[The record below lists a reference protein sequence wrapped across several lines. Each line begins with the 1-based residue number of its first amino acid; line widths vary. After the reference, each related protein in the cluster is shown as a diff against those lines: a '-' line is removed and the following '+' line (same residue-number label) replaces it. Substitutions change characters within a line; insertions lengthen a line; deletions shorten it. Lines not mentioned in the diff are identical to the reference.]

1 MNERT
6 TFIRQLMSHILEG
19 VRLPKLQV
27 ERAVGPVLGF
37 FLENVLTATLAE
49 DEELSGRY
57 RMLCPEFPLLKK
69 SANNL
74 QSTNIDWLLY
84 NETRQ
89 ELVFLEL
96 KTANSSF
103 SGEQAVTY
111 LETKW
116 KVLDKGAAF
125 LSEDLEQIEKASL
138 ENQKYAFVRQMLEE
152 RLPGGLSALAACHS
166 LRVMYLVP
174 APMKESTPQ
183 LQRMDKA
190 LSFSELKEE
199 IVSPFADEWRAICQA
214 LRQLDDKPLPPE
226 TARKNYQDLESFEH
240 IKALCTD
247 RGAQI
252 VVGFMGGEAALSQA
266 SPESLQQR
274 KYKWD
279 LAQAGLGSKHPANWI
294 AGDRFV
300 EIVGRLGCK
309 GLSGSDQ
316 SAQA

>member
-6 TFIRQLMSHILEG
+6 VFIEQLMSHILEG
-19 VRLPKLQV
+19 VRIPKLQI

-37 FLENVLTATLAE
+37 FLADVLTATLAD

-69 SANNL
+69 SVQSL

-103 SGEQAVTY
+103 SGEQALTY
-111 LETKW
+111 LETKL
-116 KVLDKGAAF
+116 KVFDKGAAF
-125 LSEDLEQIEKASL
+125 LTEDLEQIEKASL
-138 ENQKYAFVRQMLEE
+138 ENQKYAFVRQLLEE
-152 RLPGGLSALAACHS
+152 RLPGGLPALAACHS

-174 APMKESTPQ
+174 APMKESTPH
-183 LQRMDKA
+183 LQRMDNA

-199 IVSPFADEWRAICQA
+199 IDSPFAEEWRAICQV
-214 LRQLDDKPLPPE
+214 LRQLDDKPLPAE
-226 TARKNYQDLESFEH
+226 TARKNYQDLVSFEG
-240 IKALCTD
+240 IQALCSE

-252 VVGFMGGEAALSQA
+252 VVGFMGGETALLQA

-279 LAQAGLGSKHPANWI
+279 VAQAGLGSKHPANWI
-294 AGDRFV
+294 AGDRFT
-300 EIVGRLGCK
+300 EIVKRL
-309 GLSGSDQ
+309 SAPDQ
-316 SAQA
+316 PA

>member
-19 VRLPKLQV
+19 VRIPKLQV

-37 FLENVLTATLAE
+37 FLEDVLTATLAE

-69 SANNL
+69 SASNL

-89 ELVFLEL
+89 ELLFLEL
-96 KTANSSF
+96 KTASTSF
-103 SGEQAVTY
+103 SGDQALTY
-111 LETKW
+111 LETKL
-116 KVLDKGAAF
+116 KVLDQGAAF
-125 LSEDLEQIEKASL
+125 LSEDLDLIEQASL
-138 ENQKYAFVRQMLEE
+138 EHQKYAFIRQLLAE
-152 RLPGGLSALAACHS
+152 RLSGGLPALAACHS

-174 APMKESTPQ
+174 APMKESTPH

-199 IVSPFADEWRAICQA
+199 IDSPFADEWRVICQA
-214 LRQLDDKPLPPE
+214 LKQLDDKPSPSE
-226 TARKNYQDLESFEH
+226 TAGKNYQDLVSFER
-240 IKALCTD
+240 IKALCSE

-252 VVGFMGGEAALSQA
+252 VVGFMGGETALLQA

-279 LAQAGLGSKHPANWI
+279 GALEGQGRKHHANWI
-294 AGDRFV
+294 AGDRFAEV
-300 EIVGRLGCK
+300 VKRL
-309 GLSGSDQ
+309 SAPDQ
-316 SAQA
+316 PA